1 MQNTSVDLVWLTQS
15 PFIRLCPNY
24 VTFRK
29 QNNFLVIAH
38 GICGVL
44 ILVVLLYDL
53 GEVVLLLFDGKKLTC
68 PMDGF

>member
-1 MQNTSVDLVWLTQS
+1 MWLTQS

-38 GICGVL
+38 KICGIL
-44 ILVVLLYDL
+44 ILVTLLYDL
-53 GEVVLLLFDGKKLTC
+53 GKVVLLFFDGKELTH
-68 PMDGF
+68 PVDGF